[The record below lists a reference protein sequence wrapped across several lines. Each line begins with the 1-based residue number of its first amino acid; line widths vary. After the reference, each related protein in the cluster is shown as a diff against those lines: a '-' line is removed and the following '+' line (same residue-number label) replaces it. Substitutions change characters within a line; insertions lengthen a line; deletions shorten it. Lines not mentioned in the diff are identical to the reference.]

1 MGEGKTDC
9 RILGTRVDPTSLSQ
23 ATRVVLQMAENAR
36 QGYICAA
43 NVHMIMEGY
52 DSPEFQGMVNGADIV
67 TPDGMPLVWML
78 KGFGFTGQQRVY
90 GPDLLLCVCEAAEK
104 AGIPIGLLGS
114 KVAVLD
120 KLKRNLELRYRDLRI
135 AYMYAPPFR
144 TLSSAEIDLI
154 AHDVQDSG
162 TKILF
167 VGLGC
172 PKQERWM
179 ARNKEKMPAVMLG
192 VGAAFDFHAGTLPN
206 APRIL
211 KQLGLEWLFRLSM
224 EPKRLWKRYVFN
236 NPRFVVLSVREL
248 ISRKFG

>member
-1 MGEGKTDC
+1 
-9 RILGTRVDPTSLSQ
+9 
-23 ATRVVLQMAENAR
+23 VVLQMAENAR

-104 AGIPIGLLGS
+104 AGISIGMLGS
-114 KVAVLD
+114 TVAVLD

-135 AYMYAPPFR
+135 AYMHAPPFR

-236 NPRFVVLSVREL
+236 NPRFVALSVREL

>member
-9 RILGTRVDPTSLSQ
+9 RILGTRVDPTSLSN

-36 QGYICAA
+36 HGYVCAA

-52 DSPEFQGMVNGADIV
+52 ESPEFQDMVNGADIV
-67 TPDGMPLVWML
+67 TPDGMPLVWLL
-78 KGFGFTGQQRVY
+78 KGFGFSGQQRVY
-90 GPDLLLCVCEAAEK
+90 GPDLMLCVCEAAEK
-104 AGIPIGLLGS
+104 AGISIGLLGS
-114 KVAVLD
+114 TEEVMD

-135 AYMYAPPFR
+135 AYMYSPPFR
-144 TLSSAEIDLI
+144 ALSSEEIDLI
-154 AHDVQDSG
+154 AHDVRDSG
-162 TKILF
+162 AKILF

-172 PKQERWM
+172 PKQEIWM
-179 ARNKEKMPAVMLG
+179 AKNKGKVPAVMLG

-206 APRIL
+206 ASRVL

-236 NPRFVVLSVREL
+236 NPRFIALSVREL